1 MKKIAIIVPAYNE
14 DENISKLVKKIL
26 SFRKD
31 VNIFIVDDSH
41 KKTSETYILKNKKV
55 FYFHRKKK
63 LGRGS
68 AVLYG
73 LKSLNTIS
81 TVFLSKWTQIF
92 LMIPKN

>member
-1 MKKIAIIVPAYNE
+1 MKKIAIIIPAYNE

-55 FYFHRKKK
+55 FLF
-63 LGRGS
+63 S
-68 AVLYG
+68 
-73 LKSLNTIS
+73 
-81 TVFLSKWTQIF
+81 
-92 LMIPKN
+92 